1 MAGATLRDSTSGTS
15 WRLDVDHTV
24 LGRDEDCQ
32 IVVPA
37 QAVSRRHA
45 ALQRTKHGW
54 SIVDLNSSNGTFV
67 NGERVSE
74 QGRPLRDGDEVV
86 LAGKVAL
93 RFVDPQATPMAPA
106 IGRLVGVWINPDT
119 SEVWVDAQLVE
130 PPLSDRQQLL
140 IELLYHH
147 EDVVVSRERVIEH
160 VWSDVA
166 ADGVS
171 AEAIDALVKRVR
183 SRIRPLQLHGDW
195 LQVVRGRGLRLNAPE
210 VVSS

>member
-1 MAGATLRDSTSGTS
+1 MRDSTSGTS

>member
-1 MAGATLRDSTSGTS
+1 MRDSTSGTS

-171 AEAIDALVKRVR
+171 TEAIDALVKRVR